1 MAQPDLTAKIDLGKR
16 KEKRSLLLISYENN
30 EVEYSLDLGMRLEA
44 RVELG
49 KEATDNRSLISAFI
63 LIELITECGTT
74 HEATSGMSS

>member
-63 LIELITECGTT
+63 LIELI
-74 HEATSGMSS
+74 